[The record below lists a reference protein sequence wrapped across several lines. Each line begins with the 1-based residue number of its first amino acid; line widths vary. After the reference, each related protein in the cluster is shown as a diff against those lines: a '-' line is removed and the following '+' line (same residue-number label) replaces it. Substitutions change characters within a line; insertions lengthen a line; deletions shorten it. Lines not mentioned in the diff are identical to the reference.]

1 MARKFALYLKDGHE
15 VRNNIEEIRE
25 YFDYGKMV
33 EHFHDGSLQ
42 QWLDDRHYEAESIA
56 LSVLEANAPDFQ
68 EKLCYIFRVDSA
80 SIEPNDIITDDEEII
95 KKKAVIRQYTTDD
108 KVLNA
113 IDSVATNQDELK
125 KLLSNNPT
133 QIYLCGSEFSITA
146 KGESIKYIGVGNVT
160 VKISHDDIADIEK
173 KNITFENINIDV
185 QESAKKSEQAMDT
198 HAEEIVHRFMERN
211 GIEKDIDTYNQENKD
226 VDIALEILAC
236 LINGETERGEFI
248 WKSRSRIKWNYGF
261 RNLDLDLSM
270 LERDIYCRIRGWI
283 DKYNERIILIIEDEY
298 KGLFMPEGRLNN
310 ELLVLTDEALYYY
323 GEGKQYRCGYCD
335 LMDVTVPLAGTVLID
350 LQNGKRLHINKRRTV
365 SEVGDESLR
374 LFLLIMAKRFGDCR
388 YEFTSAEKSILEK
401 IGLDNNGENRSSI
414 YNFGTNKGCTECD
427 DKKERENIWTKIAAE
442 LLGVIIHGELRNG
455 QIIFAREGHKKET
468 GKITYTA
475 LPVNEFAEVNIV
487 PALKVHLSQYNNFVI
502 GLVFEHGYRTFDQYL
517 IFGDKAIYTQN
528 SNLEWFSIRYEKI
541 NKVKVMNNSEL
552 VITMCDEKGWKF
564 LPGSKLWK
572 NKVGLNNFRLFLL
585 IAARMLGDC
594 KYEFTG
600 EELKKLRKVKLDSL
614 DGICILDCM

>member
-1 MARKFALYLKDGHE
+1 MARRVKFALEMKDGFKA
-15 VRNNIEEIRE
+15 RNNIEEIRNN
-25 YFDYGKMV
+25 FDYVKVVSYIANGDLQTWLEDRGYGQEAAEVSKLQADEADLKERICAILKMDINDV
-33 EHFHDGSLQ
+33 HNGESVMCESL
-42 QWLDDRHYEAESIA
+42 RNR
-56 LSVLEANAPDFQ
+56 LE
-68 EKLCYIFRVDSA
+68 KV
-80 SIEPNDIITDDEEII
+80 
-95 KKKAVIRQYTTDD
+95 KQYTAD
-108 KVLNA
+108 KKILDNIA
-113 IDSVATNQDELK
+113 KVATNQDEL
-125 KLLSNNPT
+125 LELVQSGESE
-133 QIYLCGSEFSITA
+133 IYLCA
-146 KGESIKYIGVGNVT
+146 ESFVIPLVVENVTYIGIANPTAIIRSSTPVDFVESNIVFRNVT
-160 VKISHDDIADIEK
+160 FDDEYLKICEGEQKKTEAVTEGIYIDETDDSSRCDKA
-173 KNITFENINIDV
+173 
-185 QESAKKSEQAMDT
+185 A
-198 HAEEIVHRFMERN
+198 
-211 GIEKDIDTYNQENKD
+211 
-226 VDIALEILAC
+226 IALEILAC
-236 LINGETERGEFI
+236 LINGETERGAFI

-298 KGLFMPEGRLNN
+298 KGLFMAEGVLNN
-310 ELLVLTDEALYYY
+310 ELLVLTDGALYYY

-388 YEFTSAEKSILEK
+388 YEFTSDEKSILEK
-401 IGLDNNGENRSSI
+401 IELDNNGENRSSI